1 MPSSAKWPWIIT
13 AVAVTVAAAVV
24 IATISG
30 WIGGG
35 PGLIDDPTAAGT
47 SSDVTDDSTAA
58 ETSSTATGTSPDV
71 NDQCMAR
78 AEAAEAAT
86 AVWTGPLDIAIAA
99 EPSESAAAWTDAFIV
114 WPIYADAWAAVID
127 CYAVGSDRYWC
138 GYDADTAR
146 DDIDNAVRSARLVV
160 NAYAEY
166 LSEADRESGDVFED
180 LGDLFDA
187 YDVHLRTIDIAIA
200 ASLIATEAIATA
212 VRCYDIPVT

>member
-1 MPSSAKWPWIIT
+1 MLSSAKWPWIIT
-13 AVAVTVAAAVV
+13 AVAVAAAVAVV

-35 PGLIDDPTAAGT
+35 PGLNDDPAVAGT
-47 SSDVTDDSTAA
+47 SPGTSPDVTDDSTAA
-58 ETSSTATGTSPDV
+58 GTLPDV

-78 AEAAEAAT
+78 TEAAEAAT
-86 AVWTGPLDIAIAA
+86 SMWTGPLDIALSA
-99 EPSESAAAWTDAFIV
+99 EKSEAPAAWTDAFIV

-146 DDIDNAVRSARLVV
+146 DDIDSAVRSARVVV

-166 LSEADRESGDVFED
+166 LLEADRESGDVFED
-180 LGDLFDA
+180 LIDIFDA
-187 YDVHLRTIDIAIA
+187 YDVHVQAIDIAIG

>member
-13 AVAVTVAAAVV
+13 AVAVTAAVAVV

-30 WIGGG
+30 WIGGR
-35 PGLIDDPTAAGT
+35 PGLNDDPAAARTHPET
-47 SSDVTDDSTAA
+47 SPDVTDDSTAA
-58 ETSSTATGTSPDV
+58 GTLPDV

-78 AEAAEAAT
+78 TEAAEAAT

-99 EPSESAAAWTDAFIV
+99 EKSEAAAAWTDAFIV
-114 WPIYADAWAAVID
+114 WPSYADAWAAVID

-146 DDIDNAVRSARLVV
+146 DDIDSAVRSARLVV

-166 LSEADRESGDVFED
+166 LLEADRESGDVFED
-180 LGDLFDA
+180 LVDIFDA
-187 YDVHLRTIDIAIA
+187 YDVHVQAIDIAIE
-200 ASLIATEAIATA
+200 ASLVATEAIATA